1 MVRYIAG
8 EGGRH
13 VGSNKRLERG
23 ACPYLM
29 GGGGRGYWSSLE
41 NCRKIVLHLTR
52 KIEKI
57 INIQE
62 IDNG

>member
-1 MVRYIAG
+1 MAG
-8 EGGRH
+8 ERCMP
-13 VGSNKRLERG
+13 V
-23 ACPYLM
+23 PD